1 MKKLTKTTI
10 RLYWRSKAKII
21 YNLTTL
27 ILDSDIKF
35 LHIEKPIKL
44 YDNFQSIR
52 MINKQKNI
60 LMVLQNCNNA
70 LFSSIAEPY
79 IHIWASYLGNDHG
92 VFSLYFI
99 VKVA

>member
-1 MKKLTKTTI
+1 
-10 RLYWRSKAKII
+10 
-21 YNLTTL
+21 
-27 ILDSDIKF
+27 
-35 LHIEKPIKL
+35 
-44 YDNFQSIR
+44 